1 MVSRLKFMS
10 TTITID
16 VAFLTEDQRDSATL
30 LFARSGGWQPLV
42 NGEPNPITAE
52 AYGVTMIAQYLR
64 QRVSEQSAYDAQ
76 IEAAQAVTDLLE
88 GVTVTTPAEEIFDF
102 PTPPIVTPV

>member
-1 MVSRLKFMS
+1 MS

-16 VAFLTEDQRDSATL
+16 VAFLTEEQRDSATL

-42 NGEPNPITAE
+42 DGEPNPITAE
-52 AYGVTMIAQYLR
+52 AYGVGLIAQYLR

-76 IEAAQAVTDLLE
+76 IEAAQVVSDLLE
-88 GVTVTTPAEEIFDF
+88 GVTVTTPDEEISGF

>member
-1 MVSRLKFMS
+1 MS

-16 VAFLTEDQRDSATL
+16 VAFLTTDQRDSATL

-42 NGEPNPITAE
+42 DGEPNPITAE
-52 AYGVTMIAQYLR
+52 DYGVTMIAQYLR

>member
-1 MVSRLKFMS
+1 MS

-30 LFARSGGWQPLV
+30 LFARSGGWKPLV
-42 NGEPNPITAE
+42 DELPNPLSVE
-52 AYGVTMIAQYLR
+52 DYGVEMIAKYLR

-76 IEAAQAVTDLLE
+76 IAAAQAVADLLE
-88 GVTVTTPAEEIFDF
+88 GVTVTTPPDF
-102 PTPPIVTPV
+102 PTPPITTPV

>member
-1 MVSRLKFMS
+1 MS

-16 VAFLTEDQRDSATL
+16 VAFLTEEQRDAATL
-30 LFARSGGWQPLV
+30 LFARSGGWQATMD
-42 NGEPNPITAE
+42 NDPNPITAE
-52 AYGVTMIAQYLR
+52 AYGVGMIANYLR

-76 IEAAQAVTDLLE
+76 IAAAQAVTDLLD
-88 GVTVTTPAEEIFDF
+88 GVTVTTPAEFDTLF

>member
-1 MVSRLKFMS
+1 MS
-10 TTITID
+10 TTTITID
-16 VAFLTEDQRDSATL
+16 VAFLTEEQRDSATL

-42 NGEPNPITAE
+42 EGEPHPRTAE
-52 AYGVTMIAQYLR
+52 ADGVTMIAGYLR

-88 GVTVTTPAEEIFDF
+88 GVTVTTPTEEIFDF

>member
-1 MVSRLKFMS
+1 MS
-10 TTITID
+10 TTTITID
-16 VAFLTEDQRDSATL
+16 VTFLTEEQRNSATL

-42 NGEPNPITAE
+42 DGEPNPISAE